1 MASRAGPRAV
11 GTDGSDF
18 THREQVAT
26 HYQTSAETKPKLR
39 MILKVQT
46 LCAVICLAV
55 GLLVNFDI
63 LSLLCFTGYV
73 VGIPLCHMALK
84 QNNVMYINLYGSCC
98 SLLGVFPM
106 VYMLYLSLWSGVL
119 IKYRYVRLAEA
130 VVVIVVNVGGMM
142 HAKNLLTAW
151 TTRTHSRR

>member
-39 MILKVQT
+39 IILKAQT

-55 GLLVNFDI
+55 GLVVNFDI

-73 VGIPLCHMALK
+73 VGIPLCHMTLK

-106 VYMLYLSLWSGVL
+106 VYVLYLSLWSGIL

-142 HAKNLLTAW
+142 HAKNLMTAW
-151 TTRTHSRR
+151 TARTHSRR